1 MSRADTGRQQSTC
14 SPLQGVLL
22 AILLGETERPLHGYK
37 LATLAQRRLGP
48 AWGITRQSVYGALK
62 RLEKDGLAISASRET
77 LGRGQTVYVPTGRT
91 ESARDAWM
99 ESLPSRDPARGDIH
113 ARLVVS
119 RVEDVPRLLR
129 ALDIYERDCFAV
141 LRETSEAEVPMGSW
155 AGLTLNLTRKSVDE
169 GLQAE
174 LRWIATAREWIADFL
189 AESSA

>member
-1 MSRADTGRQQSTC
+1 
-14 SPLQGVLL
+14 
-22 AILLGETERPLHGYK
+22 
-37 LATLAQRRLGP
+37 
-48 AWGITRQSVYGALK
+48 
-62 RLEKDGLAISASRET
+62 
-77 LGRGQTVYVPTGRT
+77 
-91 ESARDAWM
+91 M